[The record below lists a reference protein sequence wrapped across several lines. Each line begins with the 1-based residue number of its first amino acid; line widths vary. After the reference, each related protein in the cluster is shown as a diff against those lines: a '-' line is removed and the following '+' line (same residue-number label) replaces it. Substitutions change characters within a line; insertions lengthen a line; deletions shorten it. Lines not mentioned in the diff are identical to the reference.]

1 MSHPRVTCPPHFWP
15 SPGRTLL
22 SNSSAPPTPPCFTQE
37 TDISCSHL
45 SYLGVFFSTDHGI
58 SLKPPSPSP
67 LSMSPTSR
75 KAKGT
80 PQERSIRPPS
90 LSQMEPREQPSLN
103 QGLTLTFGGP
113 RLIKTMAPVVLL
125 PSSFEPRPPPQLPA
139 LQSQPPPMWGPQNTA
154 PRSPRRRLPQ
164 LVVQACSCQSL

>member
-125 PSSFEPRPPPQLPA
+125 PSSFEPRPHTPAPCSTEPAPSNVGPSEHSSKEPQEKATPA
-139 LQSQPPPMWGPQNTA
+139 CCPAW
-154 PRSPRRRLPQ
+154 
-164 LVVQACSCQSL
+164 CQSL